1 MGPRSE
7 TQNKMLTLK
16 VSVGLFIPTWGAMG
30 VREFVRRRKEEQ
42 YVKKGLEILEA
53 QKAEYFNITETTP
66 DSDIEDE
73 LKDLKDSDDDENED
87 ADQDDDDDDDDDDDE
102 EEDDDDEPPTRRSP
116 KRPSGGPTS
125 GGGGDD
131 GDGGRPSEDDLKRL
145 GDIFNKS

>member
-87 ADQDDDDDDDDDDDE
+87 ADEDDDE